1 MKDYVILGPA
11 DEWEKDDTK
20 LPVALKL
27 STGKRKKIEKKDW
40 IQHTVAYMAWDL
52 DLSIK
57 ANPIPGIPA
66 NPPSNYKLKI
76 PAQLE
81 YSDKS
86 IEKVI
91 VEVENH
97 DGQ

>member
-1 MKDYVILGPA
+1 MKDYVILGLA

-20 LPVALKL
+20 IPVALKL
-27 STGKRKKIEKKDW
+27 STGQRKKIKKQDW
-40 IQHTVAYMAWDL
+40 INHTVAYMAWDW

>member
-1 MKDYVILGPA
+1 
-11 DEWEKDDTK
+11 
-20 LPVALKL
+20 
-27 STGKRKKIEKKDW
+27 
-40 IQHTVAYMAWDL
+40 MAWDL

>member
-1 MKDYVILGPA
+1 MKDYVILGLA

-20 LPVALKL
+20 IPVALKL
-27 STGKRKKIEKKDW
+27 STGQRKKIKKQDW
-40 IQHTVAYMAWDL
+40 INHTVAYMAWDW

-57 ANPIPGIPA
+57 ANPVPDIPA

-76 PAQLE
+76 PAELE

-86 IEKVI
+86 VEKVI